1 MTQME
6 QMALR
11 MLKGNPNM
19 QNNVIAQQFIKI
31 LESGDTAAGEELAM
45 NLCQTN
51 GSTKE
56 DAIKMAQ
63 QWANTAFPG
72 Q

>member
-1 MTQME
+1 MTQFEETVIRLLESNASM
-6 QMALR
+6 R
-11 MLKGNPNM
+11 D
-19 QNNVIAQQFIKI
+19 NVIAQQFLKI
-31 LESGDTAAGEELAM
+31 LKSGDTAAGEELAM

-51 GSTKE
+51 GTSKE

-63 QWANTAFPG
+63 QWAKTAFPG